1 VSDIDSAAPQPSL
14 SGERRQVSVLFTDM
28 VGYTAIVETLG
39 EERALGFTRMIYD
52 TLTRTVE
59 AHGGA
64 VRGFAGDSVMAV
76 YGIPEA
82 QEDAALRA
90 CRTALAVHAA
100 FAEAGDRIE
109 AQFDVRPSMR
119 VGVCSGTAVMAPVEG
134 DDAPLTA
141 VGSTVNLASRIQSL
155 APTGGSLI
163 CDVTRTLVEW
173 VADLG
178 FDGEHEIKGVTK
190 PQKLW
195 RLQAINDDA
204 TRFDASIARGLS
216 RYVGRDAE
224 LAALVAAQRRSAEGM
239 TMVDIV
245 AEPGLGKTRLVY
257 EFLQQV
263 QGGAVRVLEG
273 YCATD
278 GQQTPFYPFL
288 DVVRSAF
295 GIRDEDAPAEIAER
309 LEAGLTSSGHLT
321 AENLGLL
328 LNLLGLQPPKGA
340 LDGLD
345 GVLIGLRTRD
355 LLPELLK
362 AQCRIA
368 PHILL
373 IEDIHWID
381 GSSAEL
387 LERLVAAG
395 DQRNL
400 MVINTMRPEYVPA
413 WRSRPEVETVQL
425 RPLGEADFRA
435 LAESRLGVGNLPDG
449 LVRQITDRAGGNPL
463 FGEEILSFLTDQGAL
478 RVENGAVVFDEA
490 QAASGLPVRM
500 QTLFTARIDRLHPD
514 DRALLQAASA
524 MGRRFDPGL
533 LSLVVPREGGIGAAL
548 QRLTSQ
554 DYIFREPNSAEFA
567 FKHVLLRD
575 SVYQSLLSEL
585 RAALHLAIAEAIAR
599 RAGDR
604 LTEAAEVLAYH
615 YDRTDRRD
623 LAFRFN
629 ALAGTKSLG
638 TFSLGEGNR
647 YFARALEL
655 YEQDPTCAGDD
666 ALAAF
671 LADYALSLN
680 ISLQVNTMKELA
692 ARVRPILDR
701 IGDSLYHVHFLHHY
715 AACLLCNASYRE
727 AYAVQ
732 QDLSAMGA
740 RLGDAKSLAYA
751 LVSAL
756 AVSCYTHPFTDA
768 EFEAKRQ
775 AAEAALSG
783 FDDAYL
789 QNYFL
794 AYVGWNEVIRG
805 RVAPARDYAESMI
818 GIGLAKNE
826 PRSLGYGIAMKALI
840 AQVIDD
846 HGQAYELAGEAL
858 AVSRA
863 EFERA
868 IANSA
873 FHGALVPLGKG
884 GAVDQLH
891 DYLDRCGE
899 RGWHLFQLGP
909 IIWLGVADVM
919 GGRIGEGLSQI
930 EHLIERGDSLE
941 YIVTPDWYR
950 LYLCEIYLGIL
961 SGEGG
966 ASAGVIVRNL
976 RSLVSVMVSGP
987 KRIEELVAK
996 VRQNKVFDRNGHYYA
1011 RTELILGT
1019 LHKIKKRRELALRH
1033 LSEARRIVEP
1043 AGPSPMLTRID
1054 AALAELQGA

>member
-1 VSDIDSAAPQPSL
+1 VIGIDSSAPSPSP

-28 VGYTAIVETLG
+28 VGYTAIVEGLG

-59 AHGGA
+59 AHGGT
-64 VRGFAGDSVMAV
+64 VRGFAGDSVMAI

-109 AQFDVRPSMR
+109 AQFGVRPSMR
-119 VGVCSGTAVMAPVEG
+119 VGICSGTAVMAPVEG

-155 APTGGSLI
+155 APAGGSLI

-173 VADLG
+173 VAFLN
-178 FDGEHEIKGVTK
+178 FEGEHEIKGVTK

-195 RLQAINDDA
+195 RLQAISDDA

-224 LAALVAAQRRSAEGM
+224 LAALTEAQRQSAGGM

-257 EFLQQV
+257 EFLRQV
-263 QGGAVRVLEG
+263 EGGEVRVLEG

-295 GIRDEDAPAEIAER
+295 GIRDEDTPTEIAER
-309 LEAGLTSSGHLT
+309 LEAGLASSGHLT
-321 AENLGLL
+321 PENLGLL
-328 LNLLGLQPPKGA
+328 MNLLGLQPPKGA

-362 AQCRIA
+362 AQCALA

-387 LERLVAAG
+387 IERLVTAG

-400 MVINTMRPEYVPA
+400 MVLNTMRPEYVSP
-413 WRSRPEVETVQL
+413 WRAQPGVETVQL
-425 RPLGEADFRA
+425 RPLAEADFRG
-435 LAESRLGVGNLPDG
+435 LVESRLGVADLPDG

-478 RVENGAVVFDEA
+478 KVENGAVVFDEA
-490 QAASGLPVRM
+490 QAASGLPLRM
-500 QTLFTARIDRLHPD
+500 QTLFTARIDRLHPE

-524 MGRRFDPGL
+524 IGRRFDPGL
-533 LSLVVPREGGIGAAL
+533 LSLVVPRDEGIGAAL
-548 QRLTSQ
+548 QRLQSQ

-575 SVYQSLLSEL
+575 SVYQSLLSEP
-585 RAALHLAIAEAIAR
+585 RAALHLTIAGALER
-599 RAGDR
+599 RADNR

-623 LAFRFN
+623 LAFRYN

-655 YEQDPTCAGDD
+655 YEQDPTCAADD

-680 ISLQVNTMKELA
+680 ISLQVNTMKDLA
-692 ARVRPILDR
+692 AKVRPILDR
-701 IGDSLYHVHFLHHY
+701 IGDSLQHVHFLHHY
-715 AACLLCNASYRE
+715 AACLVCNASYAE
-727 AYAVQ
+727 AYTVQ

-740 RLGDAKSLAYA
+740 RLGDAKSLAYT
-751 LVSAL
+751 LVSEL
-756 AVSCYTHPFTDA
+756 AVSCYTHFFTDA

-775 AAEAALSG
+775 AAEAALSN

-805 RVAPARDYAESMI
+805 RVVSALDYAESMI
-818 GIGLAKNE
+818 GIGHTKNE
-826 PRSLGYGIAMKALI
+826 PRALGYGMAMKALI
-840 AQVIDD
+840 AQVTDD
-846 HGQAYELAGEAL
+846 PNKAYQFAEQAL

-873 FHGALVPLGKG
+873 LYGALVPLGKAD
-884 GAVDQLH
+884 AVGQLR

-899 RGWHLFQLGP
+899 RGWYLFQLGP
-909 IIWLGVADVM
+909 IVWLGVADVM
-919 GGRIGEGLSQI
+919 DGRIGEGLSQI
-930 EHLIERGDSLE
+930 ERLIENGEDLAHM
-941 YIVTPDWYR
+941 VTPDWYR

-996 VRQNKVFDRNGHYYA
+996 VRQNPVFDRNGHYYA
-1011 RTELILGT
+1011 RTEMILGQ

-1043 AGPSPMLTRID
+1043 AGPSPMLARID
-1054 AALAELQGA
+1054 AALADLQGA